1 MVRPDLGDA
10 MPSPRWL
17 AAVGTLV
24 ATVALV
30 VGGPVAPSARA
41 DTPSPGTLRSGP
53 PGPIPVLPLPGRPSP
68 PDQDPFY
75 RAPDSLGS
83 YRPGE
88 VIRSRPVTVLGPT
101 ALSSVHAFQL
111 LYRTTDATGDPI
123 ATVTT
128 LLLPSVP
135 APGRRPLV
143 SYHTAEDSLT
153 VRCSP
158 SYTLRTNSG
167 STQPLE
173 SGLIAALLGHGW
185 DVSVPDYEGPHS
197 EWTVG
202 RLAGQA
208 ALDGVRAVE
217 HFRPAGLDG
226 HDTPVGMMGYSGG
239 SIPTV
244 WADALAHDY
253 APELNLVG
261 VAAGGI
267 AADLQQNLAAIDGTA
282 FFGATG
288 GRRWSPS
295 TGRIPDG
302 GLRSVLNARGRALSD
317 RDGRDEDGCA
327 GSVVNAPFGRIS
339 QYTNYP
345 DAHALL
351 AVPEVKQTLDEL
363 NLITGPA
370 PSNAPA
376 FLFNEIHDELTIIKP
391 VDELVAANCADGA
404 TIEYRRDPVGEHATG
419 VLSYVAP
426 ALAYLGDRF
435 AGRTAP
441 NTCPAQE

>member
-1 MVRPDLGDA
+1 MT
-10 MPSPRWL
+10 SPRWA
-17 AAVGTLV
+17 AAVGTLA
-24 ATVALV
+24 ATVALMV
-30 VGGPVAPSARA
+30 AGPAVPSARA
-41 DTPSPGTLRSGP
+41 AVPSPGAAPSAA
-53 PGPIPVLPLPGRPSP
+53 PGPIPVLPLPGRPAP
-68 PDQDPFY
+68 PDQDAFY

-83 YRPGE
+83 YRPGD

-101 ALSSVHAFQL
+101 ALASVSAYQL

-135 APGRRPLV
+135 TPGRRPLV

-217 HFRPAGLDG
+217 RFRPAGLDG
-226 HDTPVGMMGYSGG
+226 DDTPVGMIGYSGG
-239 SIPTV
+239 SIPTI

-267 AADLQQNLAAIDGTA
+267 AANLQDNLSAVDGTA
-282 FFGATG
+282 FFGTAVGALTAID
-288 GRRWSPS
+288 RAY
-295 TGRIPDG
+295 PDG
-302 GLRSVLNARGRALSD
+302 ELRSVLNARGRALSD

-345 DAHALL
+345 DADALL
-351 AVPEVKQTLDEL
+351 AVPEVKETLDEL
-363 NLITGPA
+363 NLITGPTL
-370 PSNAPA
+370 NAPA

-391 VDELVAANCADGA
+391 VDDLVEANCADGA
-404 TIEYRRDPVGEHATG
+404 TIDYRRDPVGEHLTG
-419 VLSYVAP
+419 AGNYVAP